1 MQAGPGPGASGTVWG
16 SSRALPEP
24 GEVCSTHTSTLHSGG
39 KETPSCAHTTVGPQT
54 LAHAAQASGTDYPR
68 GPQVD
73 PTSSGSTRVAG
84 ATCKAGHMLSYGPG
98 GGAGTGAPAELDEGV
113 AADNPR
119 QRRGDTPSCSWTQR
133 ANTDPSK
140 GSQGHLLSARAL
152 RGWGGKGSRVSRD
165 NPSPKENPT
174 GVQASSRTSLQTC
187 LVPGPRDPP
196 HVSTPPH
203 VATLTLPDGTFVQKG
218 REGSLWLTGAHR
230 RPQPPGCQGTPAV
243 PSVLPAPG
251 ALTRQAW
258 PQHCH

>member
-1 MQAGPGPGASGTVWG
+1 MCPHHGGSTDTGSRRPSLRHRLPTWTPGGPHFIRKHESGWG
-16 SSRALPEP
+16 HVQGR
-24 GEVCSTHTSTLHSGG
+24 
-39 KETPSCAHTTVGPQT
+39 
-54 LAHAAQASGTDYPR
+54 AHAELWSG
-68 GPQVD
+68 
-73 PTSSGSTRVAG
+73 
-84 ATCKAGHMLSYGPG
+84 G

-218 REGSLWLTGAHR
+218 REGSLWLTGAH
-230 RPQPPGCQGTPAV
+230 
-243 PSVLPAPG
+243 SLPAAKVPPRCPPSF
-251 ALTRQAW
+251 L
-258 PQHCH
+258 PQGP